1 MGKMNEVD
9 ENEEVQP
16 EEIKKKEW
24 YDEQPGYMDIV
35 DWINNKPVEKLIDKN
50 KEQELE
56 GIFLGFSKSD
66 IIYLVIMFILIGIK
80 LLIIYI

>member
-35 DWINNKPVEKLIDKN
+35 DWINNKPVEKLMDKN
-50 KEQELE
+50 KEQELK